1 MVRARKQKISSNEIA
16 GLNYSVTLLPSDI
29 RKSFEDL
36 TSNPLFMQM
45 VAYPFHDMDS
55 ESKMDNVRREIPD
68 LLQLEDSDFP
78 PKKERSST
86 FNEGVYDYYL
96 KKFLDK
102 IEEQELMYL
111 IRILIQDKYLKDKK
125 LLSVPIERKLDEE
138 GYTLG
143 NIESNLNKILGYK
156 YEEGEGKRKRTDNE
170 LMNAIDSNKPVLFPD
185 VLEKYIQITQE
196 DDEIKISI
204 DTEKYFGKLFKE
216 YGFGNID
223 FEDTPIT
230 DKDGKPKKDSKGKTI
245 TKPKYVGNLQ
255 FGVSQTTD
263 GVSVDKPKSE
273 KIDDYSI
280 RRDIVEQE
288 KEQQLRSQF
297 EEEEGSTYS
306 EDAFEEESD
315 LDRFIEDEDGNEEE
329 NPEWNKAHDRWNE
342 EAFED
347 WKEEHAKEIEE
358 DLGQYDEDDEYE
370 TSGEITSDE
379 FISDNPEDLEEKM
392 LKAIEIA
399 KAVFKPTKQANIK
412 HVLKIT
418 PKQKDK
424 HKMKMSYTVDDWDA
438 THTYDDLE
446 EVHDAITEIQFDEKS
461 MKEWIMKSIQDQR
474 KSELKELVLDAITP
488 ENNFLT
494 VGNVSITLVKYE
506 YDTVDDLERALG
518 DSISPESSEE
528 YEEAKEVLQNQV
540 IQFSKI
546 LQEVADLIG
555 DEIVFGLFNNAEDKK
570 EVHDRISVLIGKA
583 QTDLNVLNSW
593 YGDDWETG
601 YHDEG
606 FIGSEI
612 ITGEIIPNLWF
623 DMKDSKN
630 QKFKEEAANPK
641 TPLPAL
647 PKTKNYGDDDW
658 LLAHPDL
665 PPAPKEDIE
674 KSRYDYGL
682 DISPP
687 TQEEIDRKE
696 RLAAQGELAVRL
708 AEVPKLPNGKKRFQ
722 QIRNESRDWDSKL
735 IDDSKDMPKSQ
746 QKEILQKLLILF
758 QGGSMGDVHR
768 ETKTHGKGW
777 YDGAKGGLGKILSQ
791 TTFQYKRLDLK
802 VDFIS
807 LWLHYIKGESTSK
820 ILDPDYEEF
829 IDAVETELRETSWK
843 GKIREEGDKA
853 GGGIHLPIIARKGT
867 DRNDRLRID
876 TRTYGVKGGTKFKT
890 GRFSERRLRGAASK
904 DIPKKDMNTLKR
916 VIREF
921 NRMRSMVA

>member
-29 RKSFEDL
+29 RKSFEEL
-36 TSNPLFMQM
+36 TSNPFFMQM
-45 VAYPFHDMDS
+45 IAYPFHDMDS
-55 ESKMDNVRREIPD
+55 ESKMDNVRKQMPE

-216 YGFGNID
+216 YGFGDID
-223 FEDTPIT
+223 GFEDDVPLT
-230 DKDGKPKKDSKGKTI
+230 DRDGKPIMDKKTGKQKTGRRF
-245 TKPKYVGNLQ
+245 TGNFQ
-255 FGVSQTTD
+255 FGISEVADVDSD
-263 GVSVDKPKSE
+263 SDKPKDE
-273 KIDDYSI
+273 KIDDYAF

-297 EEEEGSTYS
+297 EDEEGSTYS

-315 LDRFIEDEDGNEEE
+315 LDRFIEDEDGNEVE
-329 NPEWNKAHDRWNE
+329 NPEWNKAHDRWYE

-358 DLGQYDEDDEYE
+358 DLEQYGEDDEYE
-370 TSGEITSDE
+370 TSGETTSDE
-379 FISDNPEDLEEKM
+379 FISDNPENLEEKM

-399 KAVFKPTKQANIK
+399 KAIFKPTKQANIK

-418 PKQKDK
+418 PKQNKK
-424 HKMKMSYTVDDWDA
+424 GKESYTVDDWDA

-494 VGNVSITLVKYE
+494 VGDVNITLVKYE

-528 YEEAKEVLQNQV
+528 YEDAIEILQTQV
-540 IQFSKI
+540 IAFSKI
-546 LQEVADLIG
+546 LQEISDLIG
-555 DEIVFGLFNNAEDKK
+555 EEIVIRLFKNTEDKK
-570 EVHDRISVLIGKA
+570 EVLDKISVLIGKA

-593 YGDDWETG
+593 YGDDWEKG
-601 YHDEG
+601 YHEEE

-612 ITGEIIPNLWF
+612 ITGEVIPNLWF

-630 QKFKEEAANPK
+630 QKFKEEAANPE

-647 PKTKNYGDDDW
+647 PKTKNYGDEDW

-674 KSRYDYGL
+674 KSRF
-682 DISPP
+682 PQTRKP

-708 AEVPKLPNGKKRFQ
+708 AEVPKLPNGEKRFQ
-722 QIRNESRDWDSKL
+722 QIRNESRDWNSKL
-735 IDDSKDMPKSQ
+735 IEDSKDIPKSEQ
-746 QKEILQKLLILF
+746 REILGKLLILF
-758 QGGSMGDVHR
+758 QGGSMSDIHR
-768 ETKTHGKGW
+768 DIEGHGERW

-791 TTFQYKRLDLK
+791 STFKYKRLDLK

-807 LWLHYIKGESTSK
+807 LWLNYIKGKSTSK

-829 IDAVETELRETSWK
+829 NESVETELRETSWK
-843 GKIREEGDKA
+843 GKIREEGDKV

-867 DRNDRLRID
+867 NRNDRLRID

-890 GRFSERRLRGAASK
+890 GRFSERRIRGAASK